1 MFPKHA
7 GLVSHRDMQHCCYDA
22 RRCNPSCPLAR
33 TCPVRTWKCL
43 LHGELQSL
51 PIMPIDFRLGSQLYN
66 QLCFINR
73 FPDAGLQSSTEPVPA
88 FAPAQG
94 PATTPAPVPPSDPG
108 KSGHHNLEVLA
119 DHVRLLY
126 LDAGQLGPHNRKRF
140 STAQLESVQQLT
152 SKARVTSYKP
162 CQRESCKA
170 ITKVFPGYSLGIAA
184 PDLSVE
190 AAGAALAVGVPPVL
204 ASIGKS

>member
-1 MFPKHA
+1 
-7 GLVSHRDMQHCCYDA
+7 
-22 RRCNPSCPLAR
+22 
-33 TCPVRTWKCL
+33 
-43 LHGELQSL
+43 
-51 PIMPIDFRLGSQLYN
+51 MPIDFRLGSQLYN

-126 LDAGQLGPHNRKRF
+126 LYRLCLF
-140 STAQLESVQQLT
+140 
-152 SKARVTSYKP
+152 
-162 CQRESCKA
+162 
-170 ITKVFPGYSLGIAA
+170 
-184 PDLSVE
+184 
-190 AAGAALAVGVPPVL
+190 
-204 ASIGKS
+204 